1 MELKRPELDI
11 RVRPVPEHRA
21 DEELNVVYRDL
32 KATLG
37 VPWVGV
43 VTQAYAHHRPFF
55 LEAWRQFRPTA
66 DTAFFREASA
76 DLKRLSWD
84 EMSAFDI
91 TPQRPAL
98 ESAGYS
104 DRELAQILDVLDL
117 FDDGNPKYLIV
128 ATVIRASLV
137 EGRRLGPTQST
148 RPAPQSSPRAS
159 QVGALPVMV
168 EEHHAFGDLRGLY
181 GEMKA
186 TLSLPF
192 VNSDYKALARW
203 PSYLKLAWE
212 SLKPHL
218 SEPAYAQARQRL
230 HARAVELMDEVPF
243 PFLLDRDAARTLGMA
258 DGELDELARTAELF
272 QWLLSGLMLNVSH
285 FKMSLQQSK

>member
-1 MELKRPELDI
+1 MELKRPEGDI
-11 RVRPVPEHRA
+11 RVKPVPEHRA
-21 DEELNVVYRDL
+21 DEELSAVYRDL

-43 VTQAYAHHRPFF
+43 VTQAYAHYRPFF
-55 LEAWRQFRPTA
+55 VEAWRQLRPTA
-66 DTAFFREASA
+66 DSAFFHEASA
-76 DLKRLSWD
+76 DLQRLSWD

-98 ESAGYS
+98 EAAGYA
-104 DRELAQILDVLDL
+104 DRELAQILDLLDL
-117 FDDGNPKYLIV
+117 FDEGNPKYLIL

-148 RPAPQSSPRAS
+148 RLASKSSPRAS

-186 TLSLPF
+186 TLNLPF
-192 VNSDYKALARW
+192 VNSDYKAMARW

-218 SEPAYAQARQRL
+218 GGPAYARARQRL
-230 HARAVELMDEVPF
+230 HARSVALMDEVPF
-243 PFLLDRDAARTLGMA
+243 PFLVDRDAAKALGMA
-258 DGELDELARTAELF
+258 DGDLDELARTAELF
-272 QWLLSGLMLNVSH
+272 QWLLPGLMLNVSH
-285 FKMSLQQSK
+285 FKLSLITSK